1 MLNGLGVVLM
11 ESGDSD
17 QAMQRFEMC
26 RRLAPDYDRPY
37 LNMAV
42 LYVNA
47 GHPEKAHDLLSE
59 FLARQPDN
67 AEIRQALQEVD
78 SKR

>member
-11 ESGDSD
+11 EMGESAK
-17 QAMQRFEMC
+17 AMESFENC

-42 LYVNA
+42 LYLSA
-47 GHPEKAHDLLSE
+47 GKGDKARDLLSE

-67 AEIRQALQEVD
+67 EEIRQALREVD
-78 SKR
+78 SKK